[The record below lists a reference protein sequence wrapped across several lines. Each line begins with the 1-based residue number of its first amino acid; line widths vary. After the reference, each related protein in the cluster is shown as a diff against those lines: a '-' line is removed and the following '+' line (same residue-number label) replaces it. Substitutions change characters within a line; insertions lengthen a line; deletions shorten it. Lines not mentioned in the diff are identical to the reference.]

1 MAGESPGR
9 AEQQEL
15 SGEATGGGAVDP
27 RLTVFRGSV
36 GAPRGASE
44 PATGDPEFA
53 PEPPEAEG
61 VSEPGASAPG
71 TPDAGADVDGAAQD
85 ATPDAEAAPPAGDA
99 ADGAESRTGDAV
111 TEEAGAEDSA
121 TDGDADAEADAGEDG
136 DADEEHAADATPA
149 RESAPDE
156 PVGPAESAESGGEPE
171 ESSSAAEPGSGEEP
185 AAAADAEAEPAD
197 TPAGDAG
204 GRGPDG
210 EPDGTRDG
218 TPGEVPAETHAETPD
233 EDPEEAP
240 HEGPEDTAG
249 ESRDGTPSDGSGDEG
264 PERPSQGP
272 GGVKGGPGAREAS
285 GGGHDAP
292 RAVEGTLTLR
302 APRTEGGGTPVR
314 ERTMTLRA
322 PSAPAPTSSASASAP
337 SVPAPAPA
345 PAPAPSAFAPVAT
358 PPRGSGTFVP
368 LRTDDRPA
376 AIPRAP
382 LPAETTRTP
391 ESTEPGGA
399 SRTKQMPLPPDPDEP
414 LRLLAEL
421 TNTPPPPQT
430 PLRTTVRRVKI
441 WTPLVLLLIVV
452 VCVAQALRPLPEPEL
467 VATAETSYTFE
478 GDELSLPWPSEG
490 QAVVEAEGLG
500 RMGEF
505 GEQEPTPI
513 ASVAKVM
520 TTYVILRDHPIRK
533 GGKGKTVE
541 VDQKAQDQ
549 YHSGVQESES
559 VVPVTAGQKLTE
571 YEALEAVMLPSAN
584 NIARLLA
591 RWDAGSEAAFVKKMN
606 ATAKE
611 LGMDD
616 TTYTDPSGLQAT
628 TVSTASDQVKLGHA
642 AMKDPVFAE
651 IAGKIQYT
659 DINGNIQ
666 KNYNQLSGYNDIVG
680 IKTGTST
687 KAGGNLLFAAYRKIG
702 GTRQL
707 IVGAMLDQQKAPIID
722 TVLGRSHTLI
732 DGTRDALASA
742 TIIKKGDVVGYV
754 DDGLGGHTP
763 VVAGEDVTAIG
774 WAGLKVDIAVEA
786 GKAGLP
792 HQANAGDQVGELVV
806 GNGDS
811 TIRVPVL
818 LESALVQPSFG
829 AKLTRVS

>member
-27 RLTVFRGSV
+27 RLTVFRGAV

-44 PATGDPEFA
+44 PATGEPEFA

-61 VSEPGASAPG
+61 APAPDASASA
-71 TPDAGADVDGAAQD
+71 TPDDGADVDGAAQD
-85 ATPDAEAAPPAGDA
+85 ATPDAADAPPADDA
-99 ADGAESRTGDAV
+99 GDGAESRTGDAV
-111 TEEAGAEDSA
+111 AEEAGAEESATASA
-121 TDGDADAEADAGEDG
+121 TDGDGDG
-136 DADEEHAADATPA
+136 SGKRD
-149 RESAPDE
+149 
-156 PVGPAESAESGGEPE
+156 GAESGT
-171 ESSSAAEPGSGEEP
+171 AEDTGEEP
-185 AAAADAEAEPAD
+185 AAGGTRAEEPEPEDAAEAGKSGAPQERSATGEAGRGEEPSAGADTEAEPGDAPAGATVAQAPDDAAED
-197 TPAGDAG
+197 TPDAPAGATVAQAPDDA
-204 GRGPDG
+204 
-210 EPDGTRDG
+210 
-218 TPGEVPAETHAETPD
+218 AEDT
-233 EDPEEAP
+233 
-240 HEGPEDTAG
+240 PEDTEEDASG
-249 ESRDGTPSDGSGDEG
+249 ESRDDAPSDTPGGGGAEG
-264 PERPSQGP
+264 PSTGS

-285 GGGHDAP
+285 GGGQDGP
-292 RAVEGTLTLR
+292 RAGEGTLTLR
-302 APRTEGGGTPVR
+302 APRTEGVGTPVR
-314 ERTMTLRA
+314 DRTMTLRA
-322 PSAPAPTSSASASAP
+322 PSAS
-337 SVPAPAPA
+337 
-345 PAPAPSAFAPVAT
+345 APVAT
-358 PPRGSGTFVP
+358 PPRPSGTFVP

-376 AIPRAP
+376 AAP
-382 LPAETTRTP
+382 QAPMPAHAPVPAPAQSTRTP
-391 ESTEPGGA
+391 QAAEPAAG

-441 WTPLVLLLIVV
+441 WTPLVLLLIVAF
-452 VCVAQALRPLPEPEL
+452 CVAQALRPLPEPEL
-467 VATAETSYTFE
+467 VSTAETSYTFE
-478 GDELSLPWPSEG
+478 GDELALPWPSEG

-505 GEQEPTPI
+505 GEQKPTPI

-520 TTYVILRDHPIRK
+520 TTYVILRDHPIKK

-541 VDQKAQDQ
+541 VDQKAEDQ

-559 VVPVTAGQKLTE
+559 VVPVTAGQKLSE

-606 ATAKE
+606 AAAKE

-616 TTYTDPSGLQAT
+616 TTYTDPSGLEAT

-642 AMKDPVFAE
+642 AMKDKVFAE
-651 IAGKIQYT
+651 IAAKIQYT
-659 DINGNIQ
+659 DINGNVQ
-666 KNYNQLSGYNDIVG
+666 KNYNQLAGYNDIVG

-722 TVLGRSHTLI
+722 TVLGRSRTLI

-742 TIIKKGDVVGYV
+742 SIIKKGDVVGYV

-774 WAGLKVDIAVEA
+774 WAGLEVDISVEA

-792 HQANAGDQVGELVV
+792 HTANAGDQVGELVV
-806 GNGDS
+806 GKGDS
-811 TIRVPVL
+811 VVRVPVL
-818 LESALVQPSFG
+818 LESALLAPSFG
-829 AKLTRVS
+829 SKLTRVA

>member
-1 MAGESPGR
+1 M
-9 AEQQEL
+9 
-15 SGEATGGGAVDP
+15 SGEGTGGGAVDP
-27 RLTVFRGSV
+27 RLTVFRGVV

-44 PATGDPEFA
+44 PATGEPEFA

-61 VSEPGASAPG
+61 AQEPDPSASG
-71 TPDAGADVDGAAQD
+71 TPDDGADVDGGAQD
-85 ATPDAEAAPPAGDA
+85 ATPDAEDAPPADDA
-99 ADGAESRTGDAV
+99 GDGAESRTGDAV
-111 TEEAGAEDSA
+111 AEEAGAEESA
-121 TDGDADAEADAGEDG
+121 TDGDADG
-136 DADEEHAADATPA
+136 DADADGSGK
-149 RESAPDE
+149 RD
-156 PVGPAESAESGGEPE
+156 GAEAGTAED
-171 ESSSAAEPGSGEEP
+171 AGEEP
-185 AAAADAEAEPAD
+185 AADGAPVEEPEPEDAAEPEPEPEDAAEAEKSGEPQERSATGEAGRGEEPSAGADAEAEPGEA
-197 TPAGDAG
+197 PAGDTVDQAPEG
-204 GRGPDG
+204 A
-210 EPDGTRDG
+210 
-218 TPGEVPAETHAETPD
+218 AEDIE
-233 EDPEEAP
+233 EDT
-240 HEGPEDTAG
+240 PEDAAEDAAEDASG
-249 ESRDGTPSDGSGDEG
+249 ESRDDAPSDTPGGGGAEG
-264 PERPSQGP
+264 PSTGP

-285 GGGHDAP
+285 GGGQDVP
-292 RAVEGTLTLR
+292 RAGEGTLTLR
-302 APRTEGGGTPVR
+302 APRTEGVGTPVR
-314 ERTMTLRA
+314 DRTMTLRA
-322 PSAPAPTSSASASAP
+322 PSAS
-337 SVPAPAPA
+337 
-345 PAPAPSAFAPVAT
+345 APVAT
-358 PPRGSGTFVP
+358 PPRPSGTFVP

-376 AIPRAP
+376 AAP
-382 LPAETTRTP
+382 QAPMPAHVPVPAPAQSTRTP
-391 ESTEPGGA
+391 QTAEPAPG

-441 WTPLVLLLIVV
+441 WTPLVLLLIVAF
-452 VCVAQALRPLPEPEL
+452 CVAQALRPLPEPEL
-467 VATAETSYTFE
+467 VSTAETSYTFE
-478 GDELSLPWPSEG
+478 GDELALPWPSEG

-505 GEQEPTPI
+505 GEQKPTPI

-520 TTYVILRDHPIRK
+520 TTYVILRDHPIKK

-541 VDQKAQDQ
+541 VDQKAEDQ
-549 YHSGVQESES
+549 YHSGMQESES
-559 VVPVTAGQKLTE
+559 VVPVTAGQKLSE

-606 ATAKE
+606 AAAKE

-616 TTYTDPSGLQAT
+616 TTYTDPSGLEAT

-642 AMKDPVFAE
+642 AMKDKVFAE
-651 IAGKIQYT
+651 IAAKIQYT
-659 DINGNIQ
+659 DINGNVQ
-666 KNYNQLSGYNDIVG
+666 KNYNQLAGYNDIVG

-722 TVLGRSHTLI
+722 TVLGRSRTLI

-742 TIIKKGDVVGYV
+742 SIIKKGDVVGYV

-774 WAGLKVDIAVEA
+774 WAGLEVDISVEA

-792 HQANAGDQVGELVV
+792 HTANAGDQVGELVV
-806 GNGDS
+806 GKGDS
-811 TIRVPVL
+811 VVRVPVL
-818 LESALVQPSFG
+818 LESALLAPSFG
-829 AKLTRVS
+829 AKLTRVA